1 MKTWIKRSLIGLFG
15 VSILVGG
22 LAACGHRHPGWGGTQ
37 ISAEDAAK
45 WRERMLERA
54 GKELQLDDAQK
65 QRLGV
70 VFDRMREQRNALVG
84 STPNPRAELR
94 ALIGGERF
102 DSARA
107 QALVDEKTNA
117 MRSRQPADHCRAG
130 RVLRQPEARAAAEAA
145 RVHGQAW
152 PRLAVMS
159 RRLRSRRCGALAA
172 HGSIAAMHRILL
184 IDDDELLA
192 PPLAAYLQRF
202 DLQLDSATRPSDG
215 PGAAARGQLRRRHP
229 GRDAARDG
237 RLRAVPHASARTAA
251 CRS

>member
-22 LAACGHRHPGWGGTQ
+22 LAACGHRHHGWGGAQ

-45 WRERMLERA
+45 WRERLLERA
-54 GKELQLDDAQK
+54 GKELQLDDAQQ

-70 VFDRMREQRNALVG
+70 VFDRLREQRNAIAG

-117 MRSRQPADHCRAG
+117 
-130 RVLRQPEARAAAEAA
+130 LRNGSPQTIA
-145 RVHGQAW
+145 
-152 PRLAVMS
+152 
-159 RRLRSRRCGALAA
+159 ALA
-172 HGSIAAMHRILL
+172 
-184 IDDDELLA
+184 EF
-192 PPLAAYLQRF
+192 Y
-202 DLQLDSATRPSDG
+202 DSLKPEQQQKLREFMDK
-215 PGAAARGQLRRRHP
+215 RGR
-229 GRDAARDG
+229 GW
-237 RLRAVPHASARTAA
+237 
-251 CRS
+251 RS